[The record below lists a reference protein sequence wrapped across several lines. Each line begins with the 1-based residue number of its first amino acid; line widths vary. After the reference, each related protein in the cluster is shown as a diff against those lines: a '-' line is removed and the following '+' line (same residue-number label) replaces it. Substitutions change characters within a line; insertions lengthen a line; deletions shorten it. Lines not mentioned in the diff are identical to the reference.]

1 MVFDCERCGYS
12 SKLKTNLKR
21 HLEKKIQCKLI
32 TSSTK
37 TSTELLHE
45 LYKDELED
53 INYLCECGNKYK
65 YQSNL
70 CRHQHNC
77 EQYLQS
83 KKLKELEEIVQA
95 LQQNNNNLL
104 NANTNGDHNNINNN
118 SNNNIVNHNIIIVNN
133 FGNEDIS
140 YLSPEFIEKCTCYL
154 SLGIKSMA
162 KAIHLNKNH
171 PENHTMKVTNVKSP
185 FIPVIQDQKWILKD
199 KKDVLKFLIE
209 KIADIL
215 KSHFDDNKEGIKEK
229 YNSYKRDAIEMYHER
244 LEKEDKELWNKIM
257 KDVYLMFANDKEIFP
272 KTRKKKEKVST
283 G

>member
-1 MVFDCERCGYS
+1 MIYICERCGYS
-12 SKLKTNLKR
+12 STLKSNLKR
-21 HLEKKIQCKLI
+21 HLMKQTHCKS
-32 TSSTK
+32 TSSCLK
-37 TSTELLHE
+37 APIQLLNE
-45 LYKDELED
+45 LYHED
-53 INYLCECGNKYK
+53 KQYSCECGKKYRHRSHL
-65 YQSNL
+65 Y
-70 CRHQHNC
+70 RHQKSCHKYIQQKEFEEMKKMIELLKHQTEAKNNT
-77 EQYLQS
+77 QS
-83 KKLKELEEIVQA
+83 ITA
-95 LQQNNNNLL
+95 
-104 NANTNGDHNNINNN
+104 NGDHNTNNIT
-118 SNNNIVNHNIIIVNN
+118 NNNIVNHNTIIVNN

-185 FIPVIQDQKWILKD
+185 YIPVIQDKKWIMKD

-215 KSHFDDNKEGIKEK
+215 KSHFDDNKDGIKEK